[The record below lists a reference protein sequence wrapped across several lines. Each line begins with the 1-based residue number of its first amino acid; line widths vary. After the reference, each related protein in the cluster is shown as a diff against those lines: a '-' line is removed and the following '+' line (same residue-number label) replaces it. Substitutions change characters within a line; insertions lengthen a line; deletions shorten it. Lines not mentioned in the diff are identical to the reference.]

1 MMKTKKEIQYHLN
14 NFAYNRVGSHK
25 IVAFLLGKD
34 IIKKGEKLNFKK
46 AEVDEKEFTFDFFY
60 QWFTTVNSKDVL
72 DSLFEDLND
81 KRAWAIENEKWEV
94 ACRTSLQI
102 EFLVDALMPKKDE
115 KKKSE

>member
-1 MMKTKKEIQYHLN
+1 MMKTKKEIQHHLN

-46 AEVDEKEFTFDFFY
+46 AEVGEKVLTFDFFY
-60 QWFTTVNSKDVL
+60 QWFNTVNSKDVL

-94 ACRTSLQI
+94 ACRTTLQI